1 MARGATKKVKG
12 WRTRWRGRMRK
23 SMLRQMGKI
32 TQKSKVI
39 RGPMLTTSSGT
50 NIFLSKCV
58 GNETDTKDPAGR
70 NEVPLLVPR

>member
-12 WRTRWRGRMRK
+12 RRTRWRGRIRK
-23 SMLRQMGKI
+23 GMLRQMGKI

-39 RGPMLTTSSGT
+39 RGSMLTTSSGT
-50 NIFLSKCV
+50 NIFSSKCV

-70 NEVPLLVPR
+70 SEVSLLVPR